1 MKDQHNVAY
10 LVFHD
15 AKLARPPVFIRQ
27 SLATVVAQQHPQ
39 KPGKWQITVEMEMP
53 GGGKMPPVTQ
63 EVCVTEE
70 DLADPSKAA
79 MTDPKSGCKVSDY
92 KTKGSTA
99 TYNIDC
105 PAQQMKGKGTMTF
118 AGETLTGDVKLS
130 MGGQEIATKYTG
142 KWLGTCSK

>member
-1 MKDQHNVAY
+1 M
-10 LVFHD
+10 
-15 AKLARPPVFIRQ
+15 RTPVRVLFAALIAAA
-27 SLATVVAQQHPQ
+27 SYATLVAQQHPQ

-53 GGGKMPPVTQ
+53 GGAKMPPVTQ

-70 DLADPSKAA
+70 DLADPSKAT

-118 AGETLTGDVKLS
+118 AGDTLTGDVKLT

-142 KWLGTCSK
+142 KWLSTCSK

>member
-1 MKDQHNVAY
+1 MRTPVKVLFVA
-10 LVFHD
+10 LI
-15 AKLARPPVFIRQ
+15 AAT
-27 SLATVVAQQHPQ
+27 SLATLVAQQPHPQ

-63 EVCVTEE
+63 EVCVTEA
-70 DLADPSKAA
+70 DLADPNKAA
-79 MTDPKSGCKVSDY
+79 MTDPKSGCKVTDY

-105 PAQQMKGKGTMTF
+105 PAQQMKGSGTMTF

-130 MGGQEIATKYTG
+130 MGGQEIATKYSG
-142 KWLGTCSK
+142 KWLSTCSK